1 MKIKKVNVKKRKI
14 AKKIQLYK
22 LSEGITLFSHD

>member
-1 MKIKKVNVKKRKI
+1 MKIKKVNIKKERSP
-14 AKKIQLYK
+14 KKIQLDK